1 MARKKSQVRQ
11 VDGKGRVTLPAG
23 FADCVVLVETPD
35 ADTVVLR
42 RAVVTPASSEPRA
55 GEAAGGEA
63 AGGEAAAYSP
73 DLPAEPTCQSRKLCA
88 ALDALDRPKPR
99 RRKRSP

>member
-63 AGGEAAAYSP
+63 AAYSP
-73 DLPAEPTCQSRKLCA
+73 DLPTEPTCQSRKLCA